1 MHVLHRLIT
10 LLVAALMTEAAL
22 AGGSGWTAYTTVAEL
37 LPTNQHRY
45 TVRLELSENPGGCRS
60 KDTFYQ
66 DYAVSGAELMY
77 RTLLEALVSGKRVR
91 VFATGRCELNGYG
104 EFSSVGILP

>member
-1 MHVLHRLIT
+1 M
-10 LLVAALMTEAAL
+10 LLTEAAL
-22 AGGSGWTAYTTVAEL
+22 AGGSGWTDYTTVAEL
-37 LPTNQHRY
+37 VPSGQHRY
-45 TVRLELSENPGGCRS
+45 TVRLYLSENPGGCRS